1 MRSEIGLIF
10 LFSNS
15 LTLYIKYN
23 KNSQKIT
30 KLGNFFFKK
39 IGFF

>member
-10 LFSNS
+10 QLSNS

-23 KNSQKIT
+23 KNSQKN
-30 KLGNFFFKK
+30 LK
-39 IGFF
+39 ID